1 MYNYYF
7 IAIIGASIGASI
19 GAIILFIN
27 RIGYFYDKYFL
38 DIMEFFLL

>member
-7 IAIIGASIGASI
+7 IASIGTIIGASI

-27 RIGYFYDKYFL
+27 RLSYFYDKYFL
-38 DIMEFFLL
+38 DVMEFFLL